1 MRWPFRLSV
10 VDHLP
15 GADELCRRLG
25 IDRDTLARMFM
36 STGDI
41 TDLWGISAQ
50 RLDQII
56 ARDGA
61 PEAVARVRGG
71 KLFMT
76 GDVQDYAKAH
86 NRPLPDTSK

>member
-1 MRWPFRLSV
+1 M
-10 VDHLP
+10 
-15 GADELCRRLG
+15 GADEMCRRLG

-41 TDLWGISAQ
+41 TDLWSISAQ
-50 RLDQII
+50 RLDQLI

-61 PEAVARVRGG
+61 PQAVARVRGG

-76 GDVQDYAKAH
+76 GDVQRYAVEH
-86 NRPLPDTSK
+86 DRPVPRSSE